1 MAVELGVTSHHRHY
15 IEHVFD
21 ASEKPLRT
29 TKGRSHMRALSR
41 TMESAGR
48 VATSTP
54 PTRNRY
60 VDLLRALSILVV
72 VYGHWLMA
80 APEVIDG
87 QIRIGHAL
95 TDIPWTRGLTWVL
108 QVMPIFFFVGGYS
121 NSLGLRSARKKGTP
135 YSQWLRD
142 RLRRLI
148 VPVLPVLALWA
159 PGAWLAVTSGV
170 DSELVRVGSQAAL
183 VPVWFLATYVLIVAM
198 APWTLAMWEKMGL
211 WSFALFAGAAA
222 AVDIAFIG
230 YDVDIVRWLN
240 YAFVWNAVHILGYAW
255 ADGRVG
261 GLAHR
266 LAIALGGFAALA
278 GLIVVG
284 PYPVSMVG
292 FAGET
297 ITNSNPPKVTLV
309 ALAVFQFGLAMLLE
323 GRARQWLDKIGVWT
337 RVVAVNGSIMTIYL
351 WHLTAMVA
359 VVGILLIFGG
369 PGLGVEVG
377 TALWWVTRPVWLAF
391 MTLVLVPFMVAFGRF
406 ERPRVDNR
414 PAPPVWKP
422 LLATLAVCA
431 GLGMLASGG
440 IADAD
445 GLNVVALLLPL
456 AGVVAGGVVGAGR
469 WERRQPKE
477 TAHR

>member
-1 MAVELGVTSHHRHY
+1 
-15 IEHVFD
+15 
-21 ASEKPLRT
+21 
-29 TKGRSHMRALSR
+29 MRAIQK
-41 TMESAGR
+41 TMASAEKL
-48 VATSTP
+48 AISTP

-87 QIRIGHAL
+87 EIRIGHAL
-95 TDIPWTRGLTWVL
+95 TDIAWTRGLTWVL

-121 NSLGLRSARKKGTP
+121 NAMGLRSARKKGTP

-159 PGAWLAVTSGV
+159 PAAWLAVTSGV
-170 DSELVRVGSQAAL
+170 DTELVRVGSQAAL
-183 VPVWFLATYVLIVAM
+183 VPVWFLATYVLIVAL
-198 APWTLAMWEKMGL
+198 APWTLMLWEKIGL
-211 WSFALFAGAAA
+211 WSFVVFAGLAAI
-222 AVDIAFIG
+222 VDVAFIG
-230 YDVDIVRWLN
+230 YDFDIVRWLN

-255 ADGRVG
+255 ADGRVR

-266 LAIALGGFAALA
+266 LSIAVGGFLTLTA
-278 GLIVVG
+278 LIVLG

-292 FAGET
+292 FAGEN

-309 ALAVFQFGLAMLLE
+309 ALAVFQFGLAMSLE
-323 GRARQWLDKIGVWT
+323 RPARAWLDRIKVWT

-359 VVGILLIFGG
+359 VIGVLLLFGG
-369 PGLGVEVG
+369 PGLGVEIG
-377 TALWWVTRPVWLAF
+377 TPLWWVTRPIWLAF
-391 MTLVLVPFMVAFGRF
+391 MTLVLIPFMVAFGRF
-406 ERPRVDNR
+406 ERPRTDNR

-456 AGVVAGGVVGAGR
+456 AGVVAGGVIGAGR
-469 WERRQPKE
+469 WERRQRG
-477 TAHR
+477 ASGGG

>member
-1 MAVELGVTSHHRHY
+1 MKAIQRTL
-15 IEHVFD
+15 
-21 ASEKPLRT
+21 ASAEKL
-29 TKGRSHMRALSR
+29 AI
-41 TMESAGR
+41 
-48 VATSTP
+48 STP

-60 VDLLRALSILVV
+60 VDLLRAFSILVV

-80 APEVIDG
+80 APEVIG
-87 QIRIGHAL
+87 GEIRIGHAL

-121 NSLGLRSARKKGTP
+121 NALGLRAARRKGTE
-135 YSQWLRD
+135 YGQWLRD

-183 VPVWFLATYVLIVAM
+183 VPVWFLATYVVVVAL
-198 APWTLAMWEKMGL
+198 APITLWMWERMGL
-211 WSFALFAGAAA
+211 GAFFVFATAAA
-222 AVDIAFIG
+222 AVDIAYIG
-230 YDVDIVRWLN
+230 YDIDLVRWFN
-240 YAFVWNAVHILGYAW
+240 YLFVWNAVHILGYAW
-255 ADGRVG
+255 ADGKIR
-261 GLAHR
+261 GLPHR
-266 LAIALGGFAALA
+266 AAITIGGFASLAAL
-278 GLIVVG
+278 IIFG

-309 ALAVFQFGLAMLLE
+309 ALAVFQFGLAMLFE
-323 GRARQWLDKIGVWT
+323 GPARRWLDRIKVWT
-337 RVVAVNGSIMTIYL
+337 KVVAVNGSIMTIYL

-359 VVGILLIFGG
+359 IVGVLLLFGG
-369 PGLGVEVG
+369 FGLGLEVG
-377 TALWWVTRPVWLAF
+377 TVGWWLTRPVWLAF
-391 MTLVLVPFMVAFGRF
+391 MSLILVPFMVAFGRF

-422 LLATLAVCA
+422 LLAALAVCA

-456 AGVVAGGVVGAGR
+456 AGVVAGGVIGAGR
-469 WERRQPKE
+469 WERKQEEEKKA
-477 TAHR
+477 TV

>member
-1 MAVELGVTSHHRHY
+1 M
-15 IEHVFD
+15 
-21 ASEKPLRT
+21 KPIRRT
-29 TKGRSHMRALSR
+29 LK
-41 TMESAGR
+41 SAER
-48 VATSTP
+48 LAISTP

-60 VDLLRALSILVV
+60 ADLLRALSILVV
-72 VYGHWLMA
+72 VFGHWLMA

-87 QIRIGHAL
+87 EIRIGHAL
-95 TDIPWTRGLTWVL
+95 TDIPWTRGLTWIL
-108 QVMPIFFFVGGYS
+108 QVMPIFFFVGGFS
-121 NSLGLRSARKKGTP
+121 NAFSLRSARKKGVP
-135 YSQWLRD
+135 YGQWLRD

-198 APWTLAMWEKMGL
+198 APWTLALWERMGL
-211 WSFALFAGAAA
+211 WSLALFAGAAA
-222 AVDIAFIG
+222 AVDIAYIG
-230 YDVDIVRWLN
+230 NGIDIVRWLN

-255 ADGRVG
+255 ADGRIRGV
-261 GLAHR
+261 AHR
-266 LAIALGGFAALA
+266 LSIAVGGFLALTA
-278 GLIVVG
+278 LIVAG

-297 ITNSNPPKVTLV
+297 ITNSNPPKVTLI
-309 ALAVFQFGLAMLLE
+309 ALAVFQFGLAMALE
-323 GRARQWLDKIGVWT
+323 GPARRWLDRIGVWT
-337 RVVAVNGSIMTIYL
+337 KVVAVNGSIMTIYL

-359 VVGILLIFGG
+359 VIGVLLLFGG
-369 PGLGVEVG
+369 PGLGFEVG
-377 TALWWVTRPVWLAF
+377 TAVWWLTRPVWIIL
-391 MTLVLVPFMVAFGRF
+391 MILVLLPFMVAFGRF
-406 ERPRVDNR
+406 ERPRADNR

-456 AGVVAGGVVGAGR
+456 VGVVAGGVVGAGR
-469 WERRQPKE
+469 WERRRQQ
-477 TAHR
+477 T